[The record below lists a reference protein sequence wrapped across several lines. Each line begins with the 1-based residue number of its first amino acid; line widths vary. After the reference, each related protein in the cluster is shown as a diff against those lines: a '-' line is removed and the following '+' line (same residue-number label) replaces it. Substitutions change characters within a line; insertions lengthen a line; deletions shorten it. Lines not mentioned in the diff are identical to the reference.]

1 MSDER
6 PEPVKQIIEVP
17 VPATFHEQTDDELT
31 AAEIKQ
37 MEADDQA
44 IQTILLGLPEDIYA
58 AVDSCET
65 APEICYVMPTNDERQ
80 YAEQKFG
87 YQNGNNAVKN
97 GLNQLFQKKCSSES
111 MAKLVFHNIGNGK
124 FVAATLMVIRLGING
139 NQIRSYNKQ
148 RIGHLASELA
158 HQTKEKRCC
167 STPDSVV

>member
-65 APEICYVMPTNDERQ
+65 AQEIQ